1 MLGVSTSSRC
11 SRLVVWD
18 YIYFVQLILLYQ
30 LILWTWEYYLICSS
44 YCHHDVW
51 HHYCL
56 MIVETSLMMKLMR
69 SYSSWSWLC
78 SVSVLHHQSSPP
90 ELESVF
96 LVAPVN
102 QSEISIICANQLEA
116 SIYLVFSNQLLHSLN
131 SSLVKIFRSHVLC
144 RVDRSSNVSAKLHW
158 KQPIHWNNRHLGLA
172 VQIFPHF

>member
-1 MLGVSTSSRC
+1 
-11 SRLVVWD
+11 
-18 YIYFVQLILLYQ
+18 
-30 LILWTWEYYLICSS
+30 
-44 YCHHDVW
+44 
-51 HHYCL
+51 

-102 QSEISIICANQLEA
+102 QSEISIICVNQSEISIICANQSEA